1 MNQEIK
7 LSGRELDIMNVFWE
21 AGKPLIA
28 KDIVARDPSLSIN
41 TVQAVLKG
49 LLKKNY
55 IKVAEI
61 VYSGTVLT
69 RSYEPVLTAEEYTV
83 NLITKGI
90 HKRLSSEGIMAAL
103 FNMGETDKKTI
114 EKLEILLQEYK
125 DNLTKDN

>member
-1 MNQEIK
+1 MGKEIR

-21 AGKPLIA
+21 AEKPLIA
-28 KDIVARDPSLSIN
+28 KDIVAINPALSIN

-69 RSYEPVLTAEEYTV
+69 RSYEPLLTAEEYTV
-83 NLITKGI
+83 NLLTKGI
-90 HKRLSSEGIMAAL
+90 HKRVSSEGIMAAL
-103 FNMGETDKKTI
+103 LKQEENEEKTI
-114 EKLEILLQEYK
+114 EKLEAILKEYK
-125 DNLTKDN
+125 ENCKKDK